1 MDDDAF
7 DEAGNK
13 VSKSK
18 VEHLSLEEKAQKAAD
33 VTSSRILTDADFRK
47 IDAAQLKKQIQG
59 FRKGG
64 KKMKV
69 DDTVEVDESI
79 TAVCRRE
86 ELVDLANIEMIHKK
100 RRHDK
105 ESRYNQIVWN
115 VSLSQIVRNMDHHTL
130 P

>member
-69 DDTVEVDESI
+69 DESI

-105 ESRYNQIVWN
+105 ESRYNQIV
-115 VSLSQIVRNMDHHTL
+115 
-130 P
+130 

>member
-18 VEHLSLEEKAQKAAD
+18 VEHLSLEEKAHKAAD

-69 DDTVEVDESI
+69 DTVEVDESI

-105 ESRYNQIVWN
+105 ESRYNQIV
-115 VSLSQIVRNMDHHTL
+115 
-130 P
+130 